1 MASLDSPPLPAYPP
15 PTHFQGWKDSGW
27 GSVMLQILA
36 HRGLWKM
43 PEEKNSLA
51 ALTLA
56 LRRGCGLE
64 TDVRDCAGELVI
76 SHDPPQLGTL
86 SLRSLL
92 EKYESL
98 GATSTL
104 ALNIK
109 ADGLAQPL
117 RLLLAEYG
125 IRNYFVF
132 DMSVPDMLDYARNE
146 MPFFSRL
153 SEFETVPALLER
165 SRGIWLDAFQGDWY
179 DAAIIDRFLQAGKQV
194 CVVSPEL
201 HRRSKDNVWRLL
213 QQVAASGPQ
222 LLCCTDFPEELRE
235 WLK

>member
-1 MASLDSPPLPAYPP
+1 
-15 PTHFQGWKDSGW
+15 
-27 GSVMLQILA
+27 MLQILA
-36 HRGLWKM
+36 HRGLWKS

-51 ALTLA
+51 ALALA
-56 LRRGCGLE
+56 LRQGFGLE

-76 SHDPPQLGTL
+76 SHDPPRAGAL

-92 EKYESL
+92 EEYKSL
-98 GATSTL
+98 GATGTL

-125 IRNYFVF
+125 IPNYFVF
-132 DMSVPDMLDYARNE
+132 DMSVPDTLGYARDE
-146 MPFFSRL
+146 MPFFTRH

-165 SRGIWLDAFQGDWY
+165 SNGIWLDAFQSDWY
-179 DAAIIDRFLQAGKQV
+179 NAAVIEGHLQGGKQV

-213 QQVAASGPQ
+213 RQVASPGPNV
-222 LLCCTDFPEELRE
+222 LCCTDFPEELRE
-235 WLK
+235 WMK

>member
-1 MASLDSPPLPAYPP
+1 
-15 PTHFQGWKDSGW
+15 
-27 GSVMLQILA
+27 MLQILA
-36 HRGLWKM
+36 HRGLWKL

-56 LRRGCGLE
+56 LRHGFGLE

-76 SHDPPQLGTL
+76 SHDPPRSGALALGTL
-86 SLRSLL
+86 LH
-92 EKYESL
+92 EYQTL

-117 RLLLAEYG
+117 RMLLAQYG
-125 IRNYFVF
+125 IQNYFVF
-132 DMSVPDMLDYARNE
+132 DMSVPDMLGYARDE

-153 SEFETVPALLER
+153 SEFETTPALLER
-165 SRGIWLDAFQGDWY
+165 SRGIWLDAFHSDWY
-179 DAAIIDRFLQAGKQV
+179 DSAVIAGHLQADKQV

-213 QQVAASGPQ
+213 RQVSDGSPH

-235 WLK
+235 WMK

>member
-1 MASLDSPPLPAYPP
+1 
-15 PTHFQGWKDSGW
+15 
-27 GSVMLQILA
+27 MLQILA
-36 HRGLWKM
+36 HRGLWKS

-56 LRRGCGLE
+56 LRRGFGLE

-76 SHDPPQLGTL
+76 SHDPPMLGGL
-86 SLRSLL
+86 SFRSLL
-92 EKYESL
+92 EEYKSL

-109 ADGLAQPL
+109 ADGLAQQL
-117 RLLLAEYG
+117 RQLLAEYDVQ
-125 IRNYFVF
+125 NYFVF
-132 DMSVPDMLDYARNE
+132 DMSVPDLLGYARDE
-146 MPFFSRL
+146 MPFFTRL
-153 SEFETVPALLER
+153 SEFESVPALLER
-165 SRGIWLDAFQGDWY
+165 SSGIWLDAFQSEWY
-179 DAAIIDRFLQAGKQV
+179 DAVTIDRHLQAGKRV

-213 QQVAASGPQ
+213 RKIASSGSK

-235 WLK
+235 WMK